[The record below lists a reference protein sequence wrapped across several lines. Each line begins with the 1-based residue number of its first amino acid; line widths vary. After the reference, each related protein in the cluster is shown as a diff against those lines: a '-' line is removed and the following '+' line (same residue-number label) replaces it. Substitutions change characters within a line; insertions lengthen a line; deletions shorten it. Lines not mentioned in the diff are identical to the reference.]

1 MYDLCPETD
10 ADTPEVEAL
19 LDLCFAPGRTAL
31 SSYRLR
37 DGVPPVPE
45 LCLTLRSGDT
55 LVAAIRYWPVR
66 VGGRSVLLLG
76 PVAVH
81 PTAQG
86 EGLGGLLMRES
97 LSRARAMGW
106 ARVML
111 VGDAPFYSRFGF
123 ARLDG
128 VEMPPPTNPD
138 RVLGLELRPGAWVD
152 VRGAV
157 TRETRPDVLAG
168 LAEIEDS
175 PELRSACAQ
184 VEMPKD
190 RHARAQEPA
199 IPDHAAASH
208 PAADR

>member
-111 VGDAPFYSRFGF
+111 VGDAPYYSRFGF
-123 ARLDG
+123 VRLEG
-128 VEMPPPTNPD
+128 VGMPPPTNPD

-184 VEMPKD
+184 VEMPED
-190 RHARAQEPA
+190 RHGRPQELA
-199 IPDHAAASH
+199 IPDHAAPGH